1 MKNIKKIL
9 FSLAIFL
16 LWQVPVLARDNVTDW
31 YIKDFKTEI
40 VVNRDSSLNVTEKIL
55 ADCGLALDKH
65 GIFRIFPKEYKTKT
79 GNFILPMELISITDK
94 NGRKVK
100 YSTIADASTIT
111 YKIGDPDIN
120 VQGENF
126 YEIKYVVK
134 NVILTGN
141 KDFDELYWN
150 ILGNYWDL
158 EIDNFSAD
166 IVFPVE
172 INQHDTRIDT
182 YAGALNSKDSG
193 LLNVEWTTNNSLQ
206 IETQKTFSRREGIT
220 LSVTFPKNII
230 TPYKLTFA
238 DQFGYPLFE
247 IVLALL
253 FPLLAFIAC
262 FYFWYKYGRDPHF
275 KKTVVPEFEIPENLT
290 PVEMGGIMK
299 KGSLHN
305 DSITATIIRLGFL
318 GYLKIE
324 KQETKILFVKVS
336 DFKLIRTDKAV
347 GADLYKTEEIILAE
361 LFKTGNDIAL
371 AELKNK
377 FYKSIP
383 RISKSILNDLSK
395 RNLVGKA
402 GAQYRTFMITAATL
416 IFIIPG
422 SFKEPLLI
430 ISGLATAFIML
441 FFAFFMD
448 KLTIKGSQLNWRI
461 KGFKLYMETAE
472 KYRSQFQEKEGIIEK
487 LLPYAILF
495 NLTKEWLVAMK
506 NIYGEEYFNNYCP
519 VFMIGGFNA
528 SDFSNFSSTINELS
542 SSITANVSASASG
555 SAGGG
560 GAGGGGGGGGGG
572 GW

>member
-238 DQFGYPLFE
+238 DKFGYPLFE